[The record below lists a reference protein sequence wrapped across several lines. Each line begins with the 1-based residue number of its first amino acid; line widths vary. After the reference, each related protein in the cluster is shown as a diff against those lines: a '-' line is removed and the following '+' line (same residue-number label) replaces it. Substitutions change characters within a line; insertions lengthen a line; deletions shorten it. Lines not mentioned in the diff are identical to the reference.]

1 MGSKNQSDF
10 INELYYKGERF
21 YPKIPIGFVQEN
33 LEKILS
39 KENMDKYFNS
49 KDFEKFSKFLPECT
63 INNKN
68 SEEIKN
74 QILEI
79 LNPES
84 KLTKFNH
91 PVELFKNML
100 DKNYFSQKYQNNIE
114 RLKVEALEDYIDKYE
129 HRLNQLS
136 KYSDKYS
143 KIFSKFND
151 DITGYIDGR
160 SDELEEE
167 DKFNIYSGNFQDDN
181 IKFDENTGNT
191 YLASS
196 GYSTFSS
203 DDEQEDLMQL
213 DVGQR
218 NSNEPEESVT
228 KDQENLEG
236 GLSDERF
243 KNLKM
248 NKNQLTIRS
257 RSPEE
262 IKEFQRQEEERYK
275 NPHLPW
281 NYSNADGSTSVVA
294 PVVKKIPTGVPSK
307 PRDHVMLKSDRPSY
321 VTILCLARD
330 AASRLPE
337 GVGTRA
343 DICDLL
349 KDSQYINERLSD
361 SQVKNNILFLVK

>member
-10 INELYYKGERF
+10 LNELYYKGERF
-21 YPKIPIGFVQEN
+21 NPKIPIGFIQEN
-33 LEKILS
+33 LDKILS
-39 KENMDKYFNS
+39 KENIDKYFDN
-49 KDFEKFSKFLPECT
+49 KDLEKFSKFLPESSQNL
-63 INNKN
+63 NNTKN
-68 SEEIKN
+68 SNEIKN

-79 LNPES
+79 LNPDS
-84 KLTKFNH
+84 KLIKFIH
-91 PVELFKNML
+91 PLEQYKTML
-100 DKNYFSQKYQNNIE
+100 DKNYFTQKYQNNLN
-114 RLKVEALEDYIDKYE
+114 RFKLDALEDYIEKYE
-129 HRLNQLS
+129 TRLNLLS

-151 DITGYIDGR
+151 DITGYTDGR
-160 SDELEEE
+160 SYELEEE
-167 DKFNIYSGNFQDDN
+167 DKFNIYSENFQEDN

-203 DDEQEDLMQL
+203 DDEQEELMQPESG
-213 DVGQR
+213 DR
-218 NSNEPEESVT
+218 NINEPEELVT
-228 KDQENLEG
+228 KEPENFEG
-236 GLSDERF
+236 GLSEERF

-248 NKNQLTIRS
+248 NKNQLTIRP
-257 RSPEE
+257 RSPED

-281 NYSNADGSTSVVA
+281 IYNNADGSTSIVA
-294 PVVKKIPTGVPSK
+294 PVVKKIPTGVASK

-361 SQVKNNILFLVK
+361 SQVKII